1 MNLHPVDIGIIVGY
15 ILLTVLIGY
24 FISKKA
30 SQNLDSYFL
39 GGKTIPWYVLG
50 LSNASGMFDITGTM
64 WMVSLAFIYGVKSV
78 FIPWLWPVWNQIFL
92 MIFLAVWLRRSN
104 VMTGAEW
111 LKTRFGNGR
120 GAELSHIVVVIFAII
135 AVIGFIAYG
144 FEGIGKF
151 ATMFLPWDLSTSVF
165 GFAIPSAKIY
175 AAIIMALTTIYVIK
189 GGMYSVV
196 MTELIQFVVMTI
208 ACIIVGIIAINMVTP
223 EQITAVV
230 PEGWKSLAFDWKLN
244 LDWSTVLPAVND
256 KIESDGYSLF
266 GTLMMMMIFKGI
278 LVSIAGPVPSYDMQ
292 RIMATESPK
301 DAAKMSGIVSLALFI
316 PRYLMIMGLAVI
328 GLVYLSPQFAEQSGP
343 IDFEMVL
350 PFALQNFIPV
360 GLKGLLL
367 AGLISA
373 FMSTF
378 AANVNAGPAYIVN
391 DIIKKYFRP
400 NATDKQ
406 LVMMS
411 YIASLAVVI
420 VGMTAGLFVSSI
432 DSILKWIVA
441 ALFGGYTAANMLK
454 WVWWR
459 FNGFGYFYG
468 MMAGMGAAVV
478 VPFAFSNLSEIM
490 QFPIIFLISLATSI
504 VASLFTKP
512 DDEKTLMT
520 FYTTVRPWGFWQ
532 PIAEKCKA
540 INPNFKENKGFG
552 KDMFNCAVG
561 AIWQL
566 SLHLIPVF
574 LIIGEYEYMAYSIVL
589 MIVTMI
595 WLKIKWHDEME
606 DYPEDMQDTLQ
617 AIEESTPTL
626 SPKVEAVS

>member
-1 MNLHPVDIGIIVGY
+1 MSLHPVDIGIIIGY
-15 ILLTVLIGY
+15 ILLTVIVGY
-24 FISKKA
+24 FISKRA

-39 GGKTIPWYVLG
+39 GGKTIPWYILG

-64 WMVSLAFIYGVKSV
+64 WMVSLGFIYGVKSV
-78 FIPWLWPVWNQIFL
+78 LIPWLWPVWNQIFL

-111 LKTRFGNGR
+111 LKTRFGKGR

-135 AVIGFIAYG
+135 AVVGFIAYG

-151 ATMFLPWDLSTSVF
+151 ATLFLPWDLSTSIF
-165 GFAIPSAKIY
+165 GFEIPSAKGY
-175 AAIIMALTTIYVIK
+175 AAIIMALTTIYVVK

-196 MTELIQFVVMTI
+196 MTELIQFIVMTV

-223 EQITAVV
+223 EQIQAVV
-230 PEGWKSLAFDWKLN
+230 PEGWESLLFGWNLD
-244 LDWSTVLPAVND
+244 LDWSNTLPAVNE
-256 KIESDGYSLF
+256 KIASDGYSLF
-266 GTLMMMMIFKGI
+266 GTLMMMMIFKGL

-292 RIMATESPK
+292 RIMATETPK

-316 PRYLMIMGLAVI
+316 PRYLMIMGLAAI
-328 GLVYLSPQFAEQSGP
+328 GLVYLSPQFAGASEA
-343 IDFEMVL
+343 IDFELVL

-411 YIASLAVVI
+411 YIASFSVVV
-420 VGMTAGLFVSSI
+420 VGMTAGLFVQSI

-441 ALFGGYTAANMLK
+441 ALFGGYTAANLLK

-468 MMAGMGAAVV
+468 MLAGMLAAVT
-478 VPFAFSNLSEIM
+478 VPFIFSDLSEIM
-490 QFPIIFLISLATSI
+490 AFPIIFFFSFAVSIIS
-504 VASLFTKP
+504 SLMTAP
-512 DDEKTLMT
+512 EDDETLMK
-520 FYTTVRPWGFWQ
+520 FYITIRPWGFWK
-532 PIAEKCKA
+532 PIADKCKA

-552 KDMFNCAVG
+552 SDMLNCAVG

-566 SLHLIPVF
+566 MLHLIPVY
-574 LIIGEYEYMAYSIVL
+574 LIIGDYSGMTGAILV
-589 MIVTMI
+589 MILTMG
-595 WLKIKWHDEME
+595 WLKYKWYDKME
-606 DYPEDMQDTLQ
+606 DYPDDMEETL
-617 AIEESTPTL
+617 E
-626 SPKVEAVS
+626 KMK